1 MEKQK
6 DIKELLGIVGKDR
19 GKYSD
24 AVIAEAEKAIEARWG
39 KAQDML
45 RKRILR
51 AGSITSLIGVVMLGA
66 GLLGVFMLVD
76 MYEGF
81 WDYGSSEDSAKEI
94 WFCILMTI
102 AILLETLAGLGLV
115 VGGIAFRKGR
125 EWSRRVIAAVIIL
138 GLCYAVIASIVWE
151 IQIVV
156 VYGLD
161 KQTVLLAIMG
171 VLVFAFWS
179 ALLWLALRFF
189 RLAEVREYCRRQQS
203 FDYPL
208 EG

>member
-94 WFCILMTI
+94 LYLTGDI
-102 AILLETLAGLGLV
+102 
-115 VGGIAFRKGR
+115 GR
-125 EWSRRVIAAVIIL
+125 VWS
-138 GLCYAVIASIVWE
+138 
-151 IQIVV
+151 
-156 VYGLD
+156 
-161 KQTVLLAIMG
+161 
-171 VLVFAFWS
+171 
-179 ALLWLALRFF
+179 
-189 RLAEVREYCRRQQS
+189 CRRRDRFSQRS
-203 FDYPL
+203 RMVKACHRRGHYPWAVL
-208 EG
+208 RSYSLNCVGDTDCCCVRS